1 MKYLAVA
8 GLALFLVSPAQAQQG
23 PGTDTTAPM
32 ANQPATPA
40 PTGTMNKVNANEFM
54 TNEAPNAWLV
64 GNLWNKSVYNQS
76 GKQIGDLK
84 DVLIAPDG
92 KIQALVIG
100 VGGFLGLGEKNVA
113 VDYNYLEKNGSIKPN
128 RITLNM
134 TEQELRSA
142 PTFNRTNNANK

>member
-1 MKYLAVA
+1 VKYLAAA
-8 GLALFLVSPAQAQQG
+8 GLALFLIIPAQAQQA
-23 PGTDTTAPM
+23 PGTDTTAPS

-40 PTGTMNKVNANEFM
+40 PTASQANTNKFM
-54 TNEAPNAWLV
+54 TNEAPGTWLV
-64 GNLWNKSVYNQS
+64 GNLWNKSVYNAS

-84 DVLIAPDG
+84 DVLIGPDG

-113 VDYNYLEKNGSIKPN
+113 VDYNFLEKNGSITPN

-134 TEQELRSA
+134 SEQDLRSA
-142 PTFNRTNNANK
+142 PTFNRTSNAK